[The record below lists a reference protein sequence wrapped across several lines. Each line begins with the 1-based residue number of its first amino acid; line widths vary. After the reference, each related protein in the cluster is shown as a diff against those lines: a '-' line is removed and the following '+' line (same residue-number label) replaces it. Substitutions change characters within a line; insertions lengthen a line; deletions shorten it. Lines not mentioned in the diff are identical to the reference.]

1 MCEGQGDGGN
11 MNRKDYQLIADVF
24 KAHQD
29 GGERD
34 MVVRGLALS
43 LAIELQKDNP
53 RFNKAMFIKAC
64 TRDK

>member
-1 MCEGQGDGGN
+1 MT
-11 MNRKDYQLIADVF
+11 RKDYQLIADVF

-29 GGERD
+29 GGDRD
-34 MVVRGLALS
+34 IVVRGLALS

-64 TRDK
+64 TRSK

>member
-1 MCEGQGDGGN
+1 MTK
-11 MNRKDYQLIADVF
+11 KDYQLIADVF

-64 TRDK
+64 TRSK

>member
-1 MCEGQGDGGN
+1 MT
-11 MNRKDYQLIADVF
+11 RKDYQLIADVF

-29 GGERD
+29 GGKND
-34 MVVRGLALS
+34 IVVRGLALS

-64 TRDK
+64 TRSK

>member
-11 MNRKDYQLIADVF
+11 MTKKDYQLIADVF

-34 MVVRGLALS
+34 IVVRGLALS
-43 LAIELQKDNP
+43 MAIELQKQNP
-53 RFNKAMFIKAC
+53 RFNKTLFIKAC
-64 TRDK
+64 TRSK